1 MTTRIDV
8 SHFPSPLGPLCLAA
22 VDGKLVHLD
31 FEGNDDR
38 LKAIS
43 ARHFP
48 KIEWRGDASCT
59 SVPVAILRWLEGY
72 FAGEAGDVP
81 QDDIRMVGT
90 GFQQQVWQALLNI
103 PAGYTRTYGGLAN
116 EMGNP
121 DAVRA
126 VARAN
131 ALNPVSIL
139 VPCHRV
145 IGSNGKLT
153 GYAGGLDRKQ
163 WLLDHEA
170 GMRITAS

>member
-1 MTTRIDV
+1 
-8 SHFPSPLGPLCLAA
+8 
-22 VDGKLVHLD
+22 
-31 FEGNDDR
+31 
-38 LKAIS
+38 
-43 ARHFP
+43 
-48 KIEWRGDASCT
+48 
-59 SVPVAILRWLEGY
+59 
-72 FAGEAGDVP
+72 
-81 QDDIRMVGT
+81 MVGT

-103 PAGYTRTYGGLAN
+103 PAGHTRTYGGLAN